1 MLYSPGT
8 GAGSRQFPI
17 RIGRAMV
24 SSCCA
29 VIELEQYAI
38 SFGHATIRT
47 NRALRLTYGVFFT
60 ILHS

>member
-1 MLYSPGT
+1 MLHAPGAEAYP
-8 GAGSRQFPI
+8 GQFPT

-38 SFGHATIRT
+38 SSGHATIRT
-47 NRALRLTYGVFFT
+47 IRALRLTYGVFFT